1 MAVYTTIDYPQQYFQ
16 AVLYTGNETNRTIT
30 LDDTDANTDP
40 DFVWIKAR
48 NDANSHELF
57 DSVRGVQKPLYTD
70 SNGAEGSTSD
80 SLTAFNTDG
89 FDLGAGGG
97 INGTNDTLVAWCWK
111 ESATAGFDIVSYTGN
126 NSNRTISHSL
136 SAVPKMM
143 IIKRRT
149 GTATAWLVYHAS
161 VGATKGLNLNTTAT
175 PDDAATY
182 FQDTVPSSS
191 VFTLGAT
198 GEVNADGATY
208 INYLFTSKL
217 GFSKFGLFV
226 GNGNA
231 NGTFVHTGFK
241 PSFVLCKNTGNSGA
255 QWLMVDNKRV
265 GINPIQHY
273 VQSNASTAE
282 GSDTANFDFLSNG
295 FKCRSTNSWSNQS
308 GYNIIY
314 MAFAESPFVNSK
326 GVCNNAK

>member
-1 MAVYTTIDYPQQYFQ
+1 MAAYTTIDNPELFFQ
-16 AVLYTGNETNRTIT
+16 TKIHTGTGSELAVT
-30 LDDTDANTDP
+30 LDGSENMQP
-40 DFVWIKAR
+40 DFVWFKNR
-48 NDANSHELF
+48 TQDYSHRLF
-57 DSVRGVQKPLYTD
+57 DSVRGATKLLYSDLTESEGTD
-70 SNGAEGSTSD
+70 AQGLKSFD
-80 SLTAFNTDG
+80 SDG
-89 FDLGAGGG
+89 FTIGTDGG
-97 INGTNDTLVAWCWK
+97 INTNTNSIVSWNWK
-111 ESATAGFDIVSYTGN
+111 ESVTAGFDIVSYTGN

-143 IIKRRT
+143 IFKRRT

-255 QWLMVDNKRV
+255 QWLIVDNKRV

-308 GYNIIY
+308 GKNIIY